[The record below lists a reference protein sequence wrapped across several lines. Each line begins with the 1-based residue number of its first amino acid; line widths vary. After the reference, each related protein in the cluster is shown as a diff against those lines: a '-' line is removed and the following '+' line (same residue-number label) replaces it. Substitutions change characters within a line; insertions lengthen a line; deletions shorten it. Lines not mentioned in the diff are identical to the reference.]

1 LGEGTFGKVYLVRR
15 KETGDIYA
23 LKIVCLP
30 EESSEK
36 DLECIQT
43 EHEIFKKIAGDHLVK
58 APFSF
63 TEKDSQIFVM
73 EFMPGG
79 DLRQLLN
86 EEVYFEEEA
95 ARFYL
100 AEMVMAI
107 EHLHNFSIIHRDLKP
122 ENLVIDEKGHI
133 KLTDFGL
140 SAMAIK

>member
-1 LGEGTFGKVYLVRR
+1 M
-15 KETGDIYA
+15 
-23 LKIVCLP
+23 
-30 EESSEK
+30 
-36 DLECIQT
+36 
-43 EHEIFKKIAGDHLVK
+43 K

>member
-1 LGEGTFGKVYLVRR
+1 M
-15 KETGDIYA
+15 
-23 LKIVCLP
+23 
-30 EESSEK
+30 
-36 DLECIQT
+36 
-43 EHEIFKKIAGDHLVK
+43 K

-73 EFMPGG
+73 EFMPEG

-122 ENLVIDEKGHI
+122 ENLVIDEEGHI

>member
-1 LGEGTFGKVYLVRR
+1 
-15 KETGDIYA
+15 
-23 LKIVCLP
+23 
-30 EESSEK
+30 
-36 DLECIQT
+36 
-43 EHEIFKKIAGDHLVK
+43 VK

-122 ENLVIDEKGHI
+122 ENLVIDEEGHI

>member
-1 LGEGTFGKVYLVRR
+1 M
-15 KETGDIYA
+15 
-23 LKIVCLP
+23 
-30 EESSEK
+30 
-36 DLECIQT
+36 
-43 EHEIFKKIAGDHLVK
+43 K

-63 TEKDSQIFVM
+63 TEMDSQIFVM

-107 EHLHNFSIIHRDLKP
+107 EHLHNF
-122 ENLVIDEKGHI
+122 
-133 KLTDFGL
+133 
-140 SAMAIK
+140 

>member
-1 LGEGTFGKVYLVRR
+1 M
-15 KETGDIYA
+15 
-23 LKIVCLP
+23 
-30 EESSEK
+30 
-36 DLECIQT
+36 
-43 EHEIFKKIAGDHLVK
+43 K

-122 ENLVIDEKGHI
+122 ENLVIDEEGHI